1 MSNDSASPETPK
13 PASGSQRPAA
23 RQPAAAAAS
32 QAQAVGSGPSAA
44 KPPAAAPAGQ
54 AVAQQA
60 AAPAAATKATAP
72 AAPAAAAAPAAV
84 NRAAAPAQSP
94 PQFVIEEEEPGA
106 FVAVLRG
113 FIKAS
118 PAWLTSMVVHAAVL
132 LLLALVTIGPPPQ
145 KVISELIANTFDEN
159 ADEIQELPAEE
170 LSDVDLSELEPTD
183 MVQQVSVSTTTEQL
197 EVPNNLDNAAVAV
210 QVDLTDFSEVRALK
224 SDLLKQVGALG
235 GTDLSGRGNPAAKK
249 QMVAA
254 GGGNAKSEEAVS
266 LALAW
271 LARQQL
277 PDGGWD
283 FTSPGSA
290 GELKNARNGATA
302 MAILPFLGAG
312 MTHKEGKYKE
322 NVRGGLY
329 YLGSHMKQNGSLMDG
344 GTMYSHGIASICLA
358 EAYAMTQDRQLHP
371 PAQAALNFIQ
381 TAQDKVGGGW
391 RYSPGQA
398 GDTSAVG
405 WQLMAL
411 KSGAM
416 GYLAINPN
424 TIKGA
429 EHFLNSVQTNG
440 GANYGYTGPGAG
452 PATTAVGLLCR
463 MYMGWKKDNPGLEKG
478 IKFLAK
484 AGPSKGNMYFN
495 YYATQVMHHWEG
507 EEWRTWNE
515 KMRDFLVQS
524 QAKDGANKGSWD
536 FGKGDHG
543 SDRGGRIYC
552 TSMACMTLEVYYR
565 HLPIYRKHASE
576 VEFEGP

>member
-1 MSNDSASPETPK
+1 MATESTSPDPK
-13 PASGSQRPAA
+13 
-23 RQPAAAAAS
+23 QPAAPNLPPAKKSPPTAAAAQPRTAKTAPAAS
-32 QAQAVGSGPSAA
+32 QATTVAQAAGTTQ
-44 KPPAAAPAGQ
+44 PAA
-54 AVAQQA
+54 QA
-60 AAPAAATKATAP
+60 AAPTATAQASVTATAARP
-72 AAPAAAAAPAAV
+72 AAPAAGFAV
-84 NRAAAPAQSP
+84 
-94 PQFVIEEEEPGA
+94 VDEEEQGT
-106 FVAVLRG
+106 FLMMLRG
-113 FIKAS
+113 FVKAS
-118 PAWLTSMVVHAAVL
+118 PAWLTSMIVHAVAL
-132 LLLALVTIGPPPQ
+132 FFLALLTIGPAPQ
-145 KVISELIANTFDEN
+145 DVISELIANTMDEN
-159 ADEIQELPAEE
+159 AEQIEELPAEE
-170 LSDVDLSELEPTD
+170 LSDVDLSDLEPTD
-183 MVQQVSVSTTTEQL
+183 MVQQVVVSTTTEQL
-197 EVPNNLDNAAVAV
+197 EVANNLDNAAAAV
-210 QVDLTDFSEVRALK
+210 QVELTDFSEVHALK

-235 GTDLSGRGNPAAKK
+235 GSDLGGRGNPAAKK
-249 QMVAA
+249 QMIAA
-254 GGGNAKSEEAVS
+254 GGGNAKSEEAVG

-271 LARQQL
+271 LAKQQL

-283 FTSPGSA
+283 FSSPGSG

-322 NVRGGLY
+322 TVRGGLY

-358 EAYAMTQDRQLHP
+358 EAYAMTQDRQLYA
-371 PAQAALNFIQ
+371 PAQSSLNFIQ

-416 GYLAINPN
+416 GYMAINPN

-429 EHFLNSVQTNG
+429 EHFLNTVQTNG

-478 IKFLAK
+478 VKFLAK
-484 AGPSKGNMYFN
+484 LGPSKGNMYFN
-495 YYATQVMHHWEG
+495 YYATQVLHHWEG
-507 EEWRTWNE
+507 EEWQKWNE
-515 KMRDFLVQS
+515 QMRDYLVQS

-543 SDRGGRIYC
+543 SDRGGRLYC

-565 HLPIYRKHASE
+565 HLPIYRKQASE